1 MKNLIYIIGLLFL
14 VVACYDDK
22 GNYDYS
28 KINEIRVELPESYGL
43 RLADTT
49 LVIRPV
55 ISQNLREKY
64 EHLRFM
70 WQCSKS
76 NYASIPNGDTLGYGD
91 TVAIKIDP
99 DADRVD
105 YNYYLRLNI
114 YDEESGILHPYQ
126 TRVQITKPYQGAWM
140 VLHKQAGE
148 TRLGAVEHVGEQVQV
163 LPDVYYPATG
173 KKLRGEPQLLVCHNM
188 IQTSYLWDIEPV
200 GSAFG
205 HNILMIVTDDPKE
218 SGVYNYLNNFEKWDS
233 LSRLVAPAYRN
244 LINYQNISLLQ
255 GEQGY
260 TVCLSDG
267 VFYQGNN
274 GLKLYKAPVA
284 DDVTGDMYLSRG
296 AACAFTP
303 IFYDKT
309 GRRFLWFYGT
319 GSGRDASIYPDR
331 FDESLENSQKLQL
344 IPSRP
349 DNVQYGVV
357 DPNNVPED
365 REVLYIGTGYRY
377 NVSSASGIYCYAFA
391 KGTGDKSYVYEFSS
405 YGVWSGRERAF
416 TGFYEIDTPSG
427 IDENT
432 CFASSIAYNGILF
445 YASGNK
451 VYRLDFSQS
460 KGSPTLIY
468 QHEGGDVSTMKFA
481 KTEVPS
487 GEYPEYIHD
496 ANRQL
501 GVVFKNVNGTSDF
514 IVLDLTV
521 AGKPENI
528 HEYKGQFG
536 EIKDVVFL

>member
-14 VVACYDDK
+14 AVACYDDK
-22 GNYDYS
+22 GNYNYS
-28 KINEIRVELPESYGL
+28 EINEISVELPESYGL

-55 ISQNLREKY
+55 ISQSLREKY
-64 EHLRFM
+64 AHLRFM

-76 NYASIPNGDTLGYGD
+76 SYAMIPRGDTLGYGD
-91 TVAIKIDP
+91 TVAIRIDP
-99 DADRVD
+99 NAEKID
-105 YNYYLRLNI
+105 YNYYLRLNV
-114 YDEESGILHPYQ
+114 YDEENDVLHPYQ

-163 LPDVYYPATG
+163 SPDVYYPASG
-173 KKLRGEPQLLVCHNM
+173 KKLRGEPQLLACHNM
-188 IQTSYLWDIEPV
+188 IQTSYLWDVEPQ
-200 GSAFG
+200 GLASG
-205 HNILMIVTDDPKE
+205 YNILMIVTDKPEE

-233 LSRLVAPAYRN
+233 LSRLVAPAYRGV
-244 LINYQNISLLQ
+244 INYQDISLLQ

-267 VFYQGNN
+267 VFYQGSS
-274 GLKLYKAPVA
+274 GLKLYKALVA
-284 DDVTGDMYLSRG
+284 DDVTGDMYLSCG

-303 IFYDKT
+303 IFYDKI
-309 GRRFLWFYGT
+309 GRRFLWYYGT
-319 GSGRDASIYPDR
+319 SSVRNASIYPER
-331 FDESLENSQKLQL
+331 FDENVENSQKLQL

-357 DPNNVPED
+357 DPNKIPVD

-377 NVSSASGIYCYAFA
+377 DVTSASGINCYAFA
-391 KGTGDKSYVYEFSS
+391 KGPEGKSYIYEFSS
-405 YGVWSGRERAF
+405 YGVWSGRSQAF
-416 TGFYEIDTPSG
+416 TGFYEINTPAG

-451 VYRLDFSQS
+451 VYRLDFTQS
-460 KGSPTLIY
+460 GGSASVIY
-468 QHEGGDVSTMKFA
+468 QHDRGLVSVMKFA
-481 KTEVPS
+481 KTEVPN

-501 GVVFKNVNGTSDF
+501 GVVFKNTDGTSDF

-521 AGKPENI
+521 AGKPENTQ
-528 HEYKGQFG
+528 EYKGQFG
-536 EIKDVVFL
+536 DIKDVVFL